1 MSFKTSLKI
10 YGCQMVLFDDAE
22 TVLRLNEKNF
32 NKRGD
37 LVCLFF
43 SGSTDWQ
50 MIGSAL
56 FAW

>member
-1 MSFKTSLKI
+1 
-10 YGCQMVLFDDAE
+10 MVLFDDAE

-37 LVCLFF
+37 LVCYFF